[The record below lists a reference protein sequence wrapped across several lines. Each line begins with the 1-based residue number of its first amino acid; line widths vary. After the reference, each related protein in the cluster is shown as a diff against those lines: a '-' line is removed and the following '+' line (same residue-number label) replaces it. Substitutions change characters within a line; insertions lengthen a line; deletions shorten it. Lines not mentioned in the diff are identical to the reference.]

1 MYNES
6 LLTYIGRRGKKY
18 RLGDQVKVE
27 LLKVDVSEKKMNFT
41 IVDKK
46 KNKKK

>member
-1 MYNES
+1 MDE
-6 LLTYIGRRGKKY
+6 RGKKY

-27 LLKVDVSEKKMNFT
+27 LLKVDVSEKKMDFT

-46 KNKKK
+46 KKQKRNKEV